1 MATNEEVDFNLLQ
14 KTAGPYPLEAFE
26 FVREG
31 LGYTVDQLQDMSN
44 QMPDIS
50 GLDEDEDHHVS
61 GQELC
66 LGLRDFAIRQYGLL
80 APAVLQH
87 WNVRRTADFGRI
99 VFAMIDHGLMRKNER
114 DSIDDFQDVFD
125 FEEEF
130 ARDRVLEM
138 LSNN

>member
-1 MATNEEVDFNLLQ
+1 MAANEEVDFNSLQ

-31 LGYTVDQLQDMSN
+31 LGYTVDQLEELNN
-44 QMPDIS
+44 QMPDVP

>member
-1 MATNEEVDFNLLQ
+1 MDAHDEVDFNSLQ

-31 LGYTVDQLQDMSN
+31 LGFTVDQLQELRAASLAT
-44 QMPDIS
+44 
-50 GLDEDEDHHVS
+50 GLQEFEDQHVS

-66 LGLRDFAIRQYGLL
+66 LGLRDYAIRQYGLM

-114 DSIDDFQDVFD
+114 DSIEDFQDVFS
-125 FEEEF
+125 FKEEF
-130 ARDRVLEM
+130 AQDRVLAT
-138 LSNN
+138 LSSN

>member
-1 MATNEEVDFNLLQ
+1 MGEHEEVDFGALQ

-31 LGYTVDQLQDMSN
+31 LGFTVEQLQE
-44 QMPDIS
+44 PDAS
-50 GLDEDEDHHVS
+50 LDSEDDEEDRHVS

-66 LGLRDFAIRQYGLL
+66 LGLRDFAIRQYGLM

-99 VFAMIDHGLMRKNER
+99 VFAMIDYGLMRKNDR
-114 DSIDDFQDVFD
+114 DSMDDFQDVFD
-125 FEEEF
+125 FNEEF
-130 ARDRVLEM
+130 ARDRVLAS
-138 LSNN
+138 LSRN

>member
-1 MATNEEVDFNLLQ
+1 MDTHEEVDFDSLQ

-31 LGYTVDQLQDMSN
+31 LGYTVDQLQELRTASLAT
-44 QMPDIS
+44 
-50 GLDEDEDHHVS
+50 GLQEFEDQHVS

-66 LGLRDFAIRQYGLL
+66 LGLRDYAIRQYGLM

-114 DSIDDFQDVFD
+114 DSIEHFQDVFN
-125 FEEEF
+125 FKEEF
-130 ARDRVLEM
+130 ARDRVLATL
-138 LSNN
+138 LSN